1 MDITVRIMQPEMI
14 NQGNNKSFLYKLH
27 EAKWNLLIRRNQ
39 TTSTV
44 RMDRWT
50 IIYPSK
56 HESVAKNVYQTLH
69 KVAKPM
75 GLYIY
80 ICSVRCYIIV
90 FNKSSISSSYI

>member
-1 MDITVRIMQPEMI
+1 MQPEKI
-14 NQGNNKSFLYKLH
+14 NQGNNKSFLHELH
-27 EAKWNLLIRRNQ
+27 ETKWNLLIRRNQ
-39 TTSTV
+39 IISTV
-44 RMDRWT
+44 KMDRWI

-80 ICSVRCYIIV
+80 IYVEFAVILLCLT
-90 FNKSSISSSYI
+90 NNSSSYI

>member
-1 MDITVRIMQPEMI
+1 MQPETI

-69 KVAKPM
+69 KVVKPM

-80 ICSVRCYIIV
+80 IYVEFAVILLCLINHQYHIYI
-90 FNKSSISSSYI
+90 